1 MKRKFPWKRVSL
13 AGAVMGCCFAAGVYA
28 SDGVK
33 QIAAYLYPNVNVVV
47 DGRNHPLADPV
58 LSYEGRMYVPIR
70 AVSDIFNASAA
81 WNGDTWSIHITLRED
96 PGKSADTSAGSV
108 MRPQNGGAKANFTFV
123 SVQNKKIEFYSVLK
137 YEVTYQNKQ
146 YQVLANQHPQDS
158 TLYFR
163 LDDLLAMGLQFGYV
177 DVYAEKETGQHF
189 VTAQDLKNALDGEML
204 FALSEEPVATGIN
217 DEKKLK
223 ALKSYRSNPIYI
235 RPLKTKNRYEILY
248 QKANGTFYA
257 DEVEVVAGSKNSYSV
272 RYKKRT
278 DFYKD

>member
-70 AVSDIFNASAA
+70 TVSDIFNASAA
-81 WNGDTWSIHITLRED
+81 WNKDTQSIHIRLREN
-96 PGKSADTSAGSV
+96 PGKSGNTSSGSV
-108 MRPQNGGAKANFTFV
+108 MRPQNGGSKANFTFV
-123 SVQNKKIEFYSVLK
+123 QVQDKKIEFHSVLK
-137 YEVTYQNKQ
+137 YKVTYQGKEHQ
-146 YQVLANQHPQDS
+146 LLANQEPRDNA
-158 TLYFR
+158 LYFR

-189 VTAQDLKNALDGEML
+189 ITAEDLKEVLEEEML
-204 FALSEEPVATGIN
+204 FALSEEPVSTGID

-223 ALKSYRSNPIYI
+223 ALKSYRSGPIYI

-248 QKANGTFYA
+248 QKADGTFYA
-257 DEVEVVAGSKNSYSV
+257 YEVEAVKSKNSYSV
-272 RYKKRT
+272 RYKKQYE
-278 DFYKD
+278 FYKD